1 MVQLYSPT
9 NTNYEF
15 NGDYTLCPIK
25 CILTMKLGNEWLLE
39 LENPIDDNAEFIV
52 DNAVVC
58 VNTPIGKNQLFI
70 INETKKNEGTVVA
83 TAVPILLANDGYH
96 FDTRI
101 VNKNGQEAGDIL
113 CAGTPI
119 KFHSDITNVN
129 SAYYNEMKLNACL
142 GGDNDNSFLNRW
154 GGEAIYKNFDLYM
167 NKKAG
172 SDNGIRAEAGFNLTG
187 ISENVVMTGVVTR
200 LRPKAFNG
208 YLLPDNETVDS
219 PHISNYLPR
228 KFAPTSIEYNDIK
241 LAVDAQEGD
250 SEKGITIC
258 DTMEDLYDALRS
270 RASKEFSENK
280 IDMPSISYEISI
292 VDVSKTDKFSDIK
305 ELVKV
310 SLGDT
315 VHVKNKRLNIETSP
329 RVVEIVWDCVNEQI
343 DSLKLGDYE
352 ANFFN
357 DVSSITNSINKVVDT
372 SNDTLMA
379 NRITGVIN
387 LLNASL
393 RAQKDVAQRQ
403 DVRAILFEDLDTKSP
418 TFGALCIGTQG
429 IQIAKKRTPDDSNW
443 QWGTAIDFQSINADY
458 VITGIL
464 TDKNGKFYLNLDT
477 GELRMKDGTFVG
489 TINGATINGGTING
503 SEIKTDKDLYVGN
516 SIRLGYEKEQS
527 ERRIL
532 SDDHVYIQ
540 FGKGDFSTLSL
551 NVGNN
556 QLRVSNTAILMY
568 LANKMKLNISN
579 DLFSIND
586 KNGNIAHTFSDNGCT
601 IGGSLLTVEGQL
613 SVKQLALFRGD
624 LSVLGKKNRIVET
637 ENFGHIKL
645 NAVESTY
652 AVFEDYG
659 TGQLDSNGYCEIV
672 LEDKFLE
679 TVNAEEEYYAFLTP
693 LSEGNLFIREKNTTS
708 FTVGGTPY
716 MKFDWRVTIKQR
728 GYETVRMEEYKE
740 VQHDNDN

>member
-39 LENPIDDNAEFIV
+39 LENPIDDNAEFIE

-119 KFHSDITNVN
+119 KFHSDITNIN

-154 GGEAIYKNFDLYM
+154 GGEPIYKNFDLYM

-219 PHISNYLPR
+219 PNISNYLPR

-241 LAVDAQEGD
+241 LAADAQEGD

-258 DTMEDLYDALRS
+258 DTMEDLYDALRT

-280 IDMPSISYEISI
+280 IDMPRIFYEISI
-292 VDVSKTDKFSDIK
+292 ADISKTDKFSDIK

-315 VHVKNKRLNIETSP
+315 VYVKNKRLNIETSP
-329 RVVEIVWDCVNEQI
+329 RVVEIVWDCINEQI

-357 DVSSITNSINKVVDT
+357 DVSSITNSVNKVVDT

-477 GELRMKDGTFVG
+477 GELRMKDGTFIG
-489 TINGATINGGTING
+489 IIDGAVIKG
-503 SEIKTDKDLYVGN
+503 S
-516 SIRLGYEKEQS
+516 S
-527 ERRIL
+527 
-532 SDDHVYIQ
+532 
-540 FGKGDFSTLSL
+540 
-551 NVGNN
+551 
-556 QLRVSNTAILMY
+556 
-568 LANKMKLNISN
+568 
-579 DLFSIND
+579 
-586 KNGNIAHTFSDNGCT
+586 
-601 IGGSLLTVEGQL
+601 
-613 SVKQLALFRGD
+613 
-624 LSVLGKKNRIVET
+624 
-637 ENFGHIKL
+637 
-645 NAVESTY
+645 
-652 AVFEDYG
+652 
-659 TGQLDSNGYCEIV
+659 
-672 LEDKFLE
+672 FL
-679 TVNAEEEYYAFLTP
+679 V
-693 LSEGNLFIREKNTTS
+693 
-708 FTVGGTPY
+708 
-716 MKFDWRVTIKQR
+716 
-728 GYETVRMEEYKE
+728 
-740 VQHDNDN
+740 

>member
-292 VDVSKTDKFSDIK
+292 ADISKTDKFSDIK

-429 IQIAKKRTPDDSNW
+429 IQIAKKRTPDDFNW

-477 GELRMKDGTFVG
+477 GELRMKDGTFIGIIDGAVIKG
-489 TINGATINGGTING
+489 SSFLVERERVSDVRAGDPELIKNIIMGEHTPTAEEKERLDLNLDGQISALDYSIAKNILSGIMSANWHDKIEINTNGAYPQIEVSTTNKSGAKYFARMSVSSFISSYLKTINATINRIDAVSSIDFGTKGLSSISIIQDNNG
-503 SEIKTDKDLYVGN
+503 VEHMSLKVGDSYLN
-516 SIRLGYEKEQS
+516 IYSD
-527 ERRIL
+527 RI
-532 SDDHVYIQ
+532 
-540 FGKGDFSTLSL
+540 
-551 NVGNN
+551 
-556 QLRVSNTAILMY
+556 VSNRTI
-568 LANKMKLNISN
+568 
-579 DLFSIND
+579 
-586 KNGNIAHTFSDNGCT
+586 KNG
-601 IGGSLLTVEGQL
+601 V
-613 SVKQLALFRGD
+613 
-624 LSVLGKKNRIVET
+624 
-637 ENFGHIKL
+637 
-645 NAVESTY
+645 
-652 AVFEDYG
+652 
-659 TGQLDSNGYCEIV
+659 
-672 LEDKFLE
+672 
-679 TVNAEEEYYAFLTP
+679 
-693 LSEGNLFIREKNTTS
+693 
-708 FTVGGTPY
+708 
-716 MKFDWRVTIKQR
+716 
-728 GYETVRMEEYKE
+728 
-740 VQHDNDN
+740 

>member
-1 MVQLYSPT
+1 MIQLYSPT

-15 NGDYTLCPIK
+15 NGDYTLHPIK
-25 CILTMKLGNEWLLE
+25 CILSMKLGNEWLLE

-83 TAVPILLANDGYH
+83 TAVPILLSNDGYH

-113 CAGTPI
+113 CAGTTI
-119 KFHSDITNVN
+119 KFHSDITNIN

-154 GGEAIYKNFDLYM
+154 GGEPIYKNFDLYM

-219 PHISNYLPR
+219 PNISNYLPR

-241 LAVDAQEGD
+241 LAADAQEGD

-258 DTMEDLYDALRS
+258 DTMEDLYDALRT

-329 RVVEIVWDCVNEQI
+329 RVTEIVWDCVNEQI

-352 ANFFN
+352 TNFFN

-393 RAQKDVAQRQ
+393 RAQKDIAQRQ

-477 GELRMKDGTFVG
+477 GELRMKDGTFIGIIDGAVIKG
-489 TINGATINGGTING
+489 SSFLVERERVSDIRAGDPELIKNIIMGEHTPTAEEKERLDLNLDGQISALDYSIAKNILSGIMSANWHDKIEINTNGAYPQIEVSTTNKSGAKYFARMSVSSFISSYLKTINATINRIDAVSSIDFGTKGLSSISIIQDNNG
-503 SEIKTDKDLYVGN
+503 VEHMSLKVGDSYLN
-516 SIRLGYEKEQS
+516 IYSD
-527 ERRIL
+527 RI
-532 SDDHVYIQ
+532 
-540 FGKGDFSTLSL
+540 
-551 NVGNN
+551 
-556 QLRVSNTAILMY
+556 VSNRTI
-568 LANKMKLNISN
+568 
-579 DLFSIND
+579 
-586 KNGNIAHTFSDNGCT
+586 KNG
-601 IGGSLLTVEGQL
+601 V
-613 SVKQLALFRGD
+613 
-624 LSVLGKKNRIVET
+624 
-637 ENFGHIKL
+637 
-645 NAVESTY
+645 
-652 AVFEDYG
+652 
-659 TGQLDSNGYCEIV
+659 
-672 LEDKFLE
+672 
-679 TVNAEEEYYAFLTP
+679 
-693 LSEGNLFIREKNTTS
+693 
-708 FTVGGTPY
+708 
-716 MKFDWRVTIKQR
+716 
-728 GYETVRMEEYKE
+728 
-740 VQHDNDN
+740 

>member
-1 MVQLYSPT
+1 
-9 NTNYEF
+9 
-15 NGDYTLCPIK
+15 
-25 CILTMKLGNEWLLE
+25 MKL
-39 LENPIDDNAEFIV
+39 
-52 DNAVVC
+52 
-58 VNTPIGKNQLFI
+58 
-70 INETKKNEGTVVA
+70 KKNEGTVVA

-119 KFHSDITNVN
+119 KFHSDITNIN

-154 GGEAIYKNFDLYM
+154 GGEPIYKNFDLYM

-219 PHISNYLPR
+219 PNISNYLPR

-241 LAVDAQEGD
+241 LAADAQEGD

-258 DTMEDLYDALRS
+258 DTMEDLYDALRT

-280 IDMPSISYEISI
+280 IDMPRIFYEISI
-292 VDVSKTDKFSDIK
+292 ADISKTDKFSDIK

-315 VHVKNKRLNIETSP
+315 VYVKNKRLNIETSP
-329 RVVEIVWDCVNEQI
+329 RVVEIVWDCINEQI

-357 DVSSITNSINKVVDT
+357 DVSSITNSVNKVVDT

-477 GELRMKDGTFVG
+477 GELRMKDGTFIGIIDGAVIKG
-489 TINGATINGGTING
+489 SSFLVERERVSDVRAGDPELIKNIIMGEHTPTAEEKERLDLNLDGQISALDYSIAKNILSGIMSANWHDKIEINTNGAYPQIEVSTTNKSGAKYFARMSVSSFISSYLKTINATINRIDAVSSIDFGTKGLSSISIIQDNNG
-503 SEIKTDKDLYVGN
+503 VEHMSLKVGDSYLN
-516 SIRLGYEKEQS
+516 IYSD
-527 ERRIL
+527 RI
-532 SDDHVYIQ
+532 
-540 FGKGDFSTLSL
+540 
-551 NVGNN
+551 
-556 QLRVSNTAILMY
+556 VSNRTI
-568 LANKMKLNISN
+568 
-579 DLFSIND
+579 
-586 KNGNIAHTFSDNGCT
+586 KNG
-601 IGGSLLTVEGQL
+601 V
-613 SVKQLALFRGD
+613 
-624 LSVLGKKNRIVET
+624 
-637 ENFGHIKL
+637 
-645 NAVESTY
+645 
-652 AVFEDYG
+652 
-659 TGQLDSNGYCEIV
+659 
-672 LEDKFLE
+672 
-679 TVNAEEEYYAFLTP
+679 
-693 LSEGNLFIREKNTTS
+693 
-708 FTVGGTPY
+708 
-716 MKFDWRVTIKQR
+716 
-728 GYETVRMEEYKE
+728 
-740 VQHDNDN
+740 

>member
-1 MVQLYSPT
+1 MIQLYSPT

-15 NGDYTLCPIK
+15 NGNYTLHPIK
-25 CILTMKLGNEWLLE
+25 CILSMKLGNEWLLE
-39 LENPIDDNAEFIV
+39 LENPIDDNAEFIE

-119 KFHSDITNVN
+119 KFHSDITNIN

-154 GGEAIYKNFDLYM
+154 GGEPIYKNFDLYM

-219 PHISNYLPR
+219 PNISNYLPR

-241 LAVDAQEGD
+241 LAADAQEGD

-258 DTMEDLYDALRS
+258 DTMEDLYDALRT

-280 IDMPSISYEISI
+280 IDMPRIFYEISI
-292 VDVSKTDKFSDIK
+292 ADISKTDKFSDIK

-315 VHVKNKRLNIETSP
+315 VYVKNKRLNIETSP
-329 RVVEIVWDCVNEQI
+329 RVVEIVWDCINEQI

-357 DVSSITNSINKVVDT
+357 DVSSITNSVNKVVDT

-477 GELRMKDGTFVG
+477 GELRMKDGTFIGIIDGAVIKG
-489 TINGATINGGTING
+489 SSFLVERERVSDVRAGDPELIKNIIMGEHTPTAEEKERLDLNLDGQISALDYSIAKNILSGIMSANWHDKIEINTNGAYPQIEVSTTNKSGAKYFARMSVSSFISSYLKTINATINRIDAVSSIDFGTKGLSSISIIQDNNG
-503 SEIKTDKDLYVGN
+503 VEHMSLKVGDSYLN
-516 SIRLGYEKEQS
+516 IYSD
-527 ERRIL
+527 RI
-532 SDDHVYIQ
+532 
-540 FGKGDFSTLSL
+540 
-551 NVGNN
+551 
-556 QLRVSNTAILMY
+556 VSNRTI
-568 LANKMKLNISN
+568 
-579 DLFSIND
+579 
-586 KNGNIAHTFSDNGCT
+586 KNG
-601 IGGSLLTVEGQL
+601 V
-613 SVKQLALFRGD
+613 
-624 LSVLGKKNRIVET
+624 
-637 ENFGHIKL
+637 
-645 NAVESTY
+645 
-652 AVFEDYG
+652 
-659 TGQLDSNGYCEIV
+659 
-672 LEDKFLE
+672 
-679 TVNAEEEYYAFLTP
+679 
-693 LSEGNLFIREKNTTS
+693 
-708 FTVGGTPY
+708 
-716 MKFDWRVTIKQR
+716 
-728 GYETVRMEEYKE
+728 
-740 VQHDNDN
+740 

>member
-1 MVQLYSPT
+1 MIQLYSPT

-15 NGDYTLCPIK
+15 NGNYTLHPIK
-25 CILTMKLGNEWLLE
+25 CILSMKLGNEWLLE

-119 KFHSDITNVN
+119 KFHSDITNIN

-154 GGEAIYKNFDLYM
+154 GGEPIYKNFDLYM
-167 NKKAG
+167 NKNAG

-219 PHISNYLPR
+219 PNISNYLPR

-241 LAVDAQEGD
+241 LAADAQEGD

-258 DTMEDLYDALRS
+258 DTMEDLYDALRT

-280 IDMPSISYEISI
+280 IDMPSIFYEISI
-292 VDVSKTDKFSDIK
+292 ADISKTDKFSDIK

-315 VHVKNKRLNIETSP
+315 VYVKNKRLNIETSP
-329 RVVEIVWDCVNEQI
+329 RVVEIVWDCINEQI

-357 DVSSITNSINKVVDT
+357 DVSSITNSVNKVVDT

-429 IQIAKKRTPDDSNW
+429 IQIAKKRTPDDSDW

-464 TDKNGKFYLNLDT
+464 MDKNGKFYLNLDT
-477 GELRMKDGTFVG
+477 GELRMKDGTFIGIIDGAVIKG
-489 TINGATINGGTING
+489 SSFLVERERVSDVRAGDPELIKSIIMGEHTPTAEEKERLDLNLDGQISSLDYFIAKNILSGIMSANWHDKIEINTNGAYPQIEVSTTNKSGAKYFARMSVSSFISSYLKTINATINRIDAVSSIDFGTKGLSSISIIQDNNG
-503 SEIKTDKDLYVGN
+503 VEHMSLKVGDSYLN
-516 SIRLGYEKEQS
+516 IYSD
-527 ERRIL
+527 RI
-532 SDDHVYIQ
+532 
-540 FGKGDFSTLSL
+540 
-551 NVGNN
+551 
-556 QLRVSNTAILMY
+556 VSNRTI
-568 LANKMKLNISN
+568 
-579 DLFSIND
+579 
-586 KNGNIAHTFSDNGCT
+586 KNG
-601 IGGSLLTVEGQL
+601 V
-613 SVKQLALFRGD
+613 
-624 LSVLGKKNRIVET
+624 
-637 ENFGHIKL
+637 
-645 NAVESTY
+645 
-652 AVFEDYG
+652 
-659 TGQLDSNGYCEIV
+659 
-672 LEDKFLE
+672 
-679 TVNAEEEYYAFLTP
+679 
-693 LSEGNLFIREKNTTS
+693 
-708 FTVGGTPY
+708 
-716 MKFDWRVTIKQR
+716 
-728 GYETVRMEEYKE
+728 
-740 VQHDNDN
+740 

>member
-1 MVQLYSPT
+1 MIQLYSPT

-15 NGDYTLCPIK
+15 NGDYTLHPIK
-25 CILTMKLGNEWLLE
+25 CILSMKLGNEWLLE

-83 TAVPILLANDGYH
+83 TAVPILLSNDGYH

-113 CAGTPI
+113 CAGTTI
-119 KFHSDITNVN
+119 KFNSDITNIN

-154 GGEAIYKNFDLYM
+154 GGEPIYKNFDLYM

-219 PHISNYLPR
+219 PNISNYLPR

-241 LAVDAQEGD
+241 LAADAQEGD

-258 DTMEDLYDALRS
+258 DTMEDLYDALRT

-329 RVVEIVWDCVNEQI
+329 RVTEIVWDCVNEQI

-352 ANFFN
+352 TNFFN

-393 RAQKDVAQRQ
+393 RAQKDIAQRQ

-477 GELRMKDGTFVG
+477 GELRMKDGTFIGIIDGAVIKG
-489 TINGATINGGTING
+489 SSFLVERERVSDIRAGDPELIKNIIMGEHTPTAEEKERLDLNLDGQISALDYSIAKNILSGIMSANWHDKIEINTNGAYPQIEVSTTNKSGAKYFARMSVSSFISSYLKTINATINRIDAVSSIDFGTKGLSSISIIQDNNG
-503 SEIKTDKDLYVGN
+503 VEHMSLKVGDSYLN
-516 SIRLGYEKEQS
+516 IYSD
-527 ERRIL
+527 RI
-532 SDDHVYIQ
+532 
-540 FGKGDFSTLSL
+540 
-551 NVGNN
+551 
-556 QLRVSNTAILMY
+556 VSNRTI
-568 LANKMKLNISN
+568 
-579 DLFSIND
+579 
-586 KNGNIAHTFSDNGCT
+586 KNG
-601 IGGSLLTVEGQL
+601 V
-613 SVKQLALFRGD
+613 
-624 LSVLGKKNRIVET
+624 
-637 ENFGHIKL
+637 
-645 NAVESTY
+645 
-652 AVFEDYG
+652 
-659 TGQLDSNGYCEIV
+659 
-672 LEDKFLE
+672 
-679 TVNAEEEYYAFLTP
+679 
-693 LSEGNLFIREKNTTS
+693 
-708 FTVGGTPY
+708 
-716 MKFDWRVTIKQR
+716 
-728 GYETVRMEEYKE
+728 
-740 VQHDNDN
+740 

>member
-1 MVQLYSPT
+1 MIQLYSPT

-15 NGDYTLCPIK
+15 NGDYTLHPIK
-25 CILTMKLGNEWLLE
+25 CILSMKLGNEWLLE

-83 TAVPILLANDGYH
+83 TAVPILLSNDGYH

-113 CAGTPI
+113 CAGTTI
-119 KFHSDITNVN
+119 KFHSDITNIN

-154 GGEAIYKNFDLYM
+154 GGEPIYKNFDLYM

-219 PHISNYLPR
+219 PNISNYLPR

-241 LAVDAQEGD
+241 LAADAQEGD

-258 DTMEDLYDALRS
+258 DTMEDLYDALRT

-329 RVVEIVWDCVNEQI
+329 RVTEIVWDCVNEQI

-352 ANFFN
+352 TNFFN

-393 RAQKDVAQRQ
+393 RAQKDIAQRQ

-489 TINGATINGGTING
+489 IIDGAVIKGSSFLVERERVSDVRAGDPELIKSIIMGEHIPTAEEKERLDLNLDGQISALDYSIAKNILSGIMSANWHDKIEINTNGAYPQIEVSTTNKSGARYFARMSVSSFISNYLKTINATINRIDGVSSIDFGIKGLSSISMMRDNNG
-503 SEIKTDKDLYVGN
+503 VECIS
-516 SIRLGYEKEQS
+516 
-527 ERRIL
+527 
-532 SDDHVYIQ
+532 
-540 FGKGDFSTLSL
+540 
-551 NVGNN
+551 
-556 QLRVSNTAILMY
+556 LRVGDSY
-568 LANKMKLNISN
+568 LNIYSDRIVSN
-579 DLFSIND
+579 RTI
-586 KNGNIAHTFSDNGCT
+586 KNG
-601 IGGSLLTVEGQL
+601 V
-613 SVKQLALFRGD
+613 
-624 LSVLGKKNRIVET
+624 
-637 ENFGHIKL
+637 
-645 NAVESTY
+645 
-652 AVFEDYG
+652 
-659 TGQLDSNGYCEIV
+659 
-672 LEDKFLE
+672 
-679 TVNAEEEYYAFLTP
+679 
-693 LSEGNLFIREKNTTS
+693 
-708 FTVGGTPY
+708 
-716 MKFDWRVTIKQR
+716 
-728 GYETVRMEEYKE
+728 
-740 VQHDNDN
+740 

>member
-1 MVQLYSPT
+1 MIQLYSPT

-15 NGDYTLCPIK
+15 NGNYTLHPIK
-25 CILTMKLGNEWLLE
+25 CILSMKLGNEWLLE

-119 KFHSDITNVN
+119 KFHSDITNIN

-154 GGEAIYKNFDLYM
+154 GGEPIYKNFDLYM

-219 PHISNYLPR
+219 PNISNYLPR

-241 LAVDAQEGD
+241 LAADAQEGD

-258 DTMEDLYDALRS
+258 DTMEDLYDALRT

-280 IDMPSISYEISI
+280 IDMPSIFYEISI
-292 VDVSKTDKFSDIK
+292 ADISKTDKFSDIK

-315 VHVKNKRLNIETSP
+315 VYVKNKRLNIETSP
-329 RVVEIVWDCVNEQI
+329 RVVEIVWDCINEQI

-357 DVSSITNSINKVVDT
+357 DVSSITNSVNKVVDT

-387 LLNASL
+387 LLNTSL

-489 TINGATINGGTING
+489 IIDGAVIKGSSFLVERERVSDVRAGDPELIKSIIMGEHTPTAEEKERLDLNLDGQISALDYSIAKNILSGIMSANWHDKIEINTNGAYPQIEVSTTNKSGAKYFARMSVSSFISSYLKTINATINRIDAVSSIDFGTKGLSSISIIQDNNG
-503 SEIKTDKDLYVGN
+503 VEHMSLKVGDSYLN
-516 SIRLGYEKEQS
+516 IYSD
-527 ERRIL
+527 RI
-532 SDDHVYIQ
+532 
-540 FGKGDFSTLSL
+540 
-551 NVGNN
+551 
-556 QLRVSNTAILMY
+556 VSNRTIT
-568 LANKMKLNISN
+568 
-579 DLFSIND
+579 
-586 KNGNIAHTFSDNGCT
+586 NG
-601 IGGSLLTVEGQL
+601 V
-613 SVKQLALFRGD
+613 
-624 LSVLGKKNRIVET
+624 
-637 ENFGHIKL
+637 
-645 NAVESTY
+645 
-652 AVFEDYG
+652 
-659 TGQLDSNGYCEIV
+659 
-672 LEDKFLE
+672 
-679 TVNAEEEYYAFLTP
+679 
-693 LSEGNLFIREKNTTS
+693 
-708 FTVGGTPY
+708 
-716 MKFDWRVTIKQR
+716 
-728 GYETVRMEEYKE
+728 
-740 VQHDNDN
+740 

>member
-1 MVQLYSPT
+1 MIQLYSPT

-15 NGDYTLCPIK
+15 NGNYTLHPIK
-25 CILTMKLGNEWLLE
+25 CILSMKLGNEWLLE

-70 INETKKNEGTVVA
+70 LNETKKNEGTVVA

-119 KFHSDITNVN
+119 KFHSDITNIN

-154 GGEAIYKNFDLYM
+154 GGEPIYNNFDLYM

-219 PHISNYLPR
+219 PNISNYLPR

-241 LAVDAQEGD
+241 LAADAQEGD

-258 DTMEDLYDALRS
+258 DTMEDLYDALRT

-280 IDMPSISYEISI
+280 IDMPSIFYEISI
-292 VDVSKTDKFSDIK
+292 ADISKTDKFSDIK

-315 VHVKNKRLNIETSP
+315 VYVKNKRLNIETSP
-329 RVVEIVWDCVNEQI
+329 RVVEIVWDCINEQI

-357 DVSSITNSINKVVDT
+357 DVSSITNSVNKVVDT

-393 RAQKDVAQRQ
+393 RAQKDISQRQ

-429 IQIAKKRTPDDSNW
+429 IQLAKKRTPDDSDW

-489 TINGATINGGTING
+489 TIDGAVIKGSSFLVERERVSDVRAGDPELIKSIIMGEHIPTAEEKERLDLNLDGQISALDYSIAKNILSGIMSANWHDKIEINTNGAYPQIEVSTTNKSGAKYFARMSVSSFISSYLKTINATINRIDAVSSIDFGTKGLSSISIIQDNNG
-503 SEIKTDKDLYVGN
+503 VEHMSLKVGDSYLN
-516 SIRLGYEKEQS
+516 IYSD
-527 ERRIL
+527 RI
-532 SDDHVYIQ
+532 
-540 FGKGDFSTLSL
+540 
-551 NVGNN
+551 
-556 QLRVSNTAILMY
+556 VSNRTIT
-568 LANKMKLNISN
+568 
-579 DLFSIND
+579 
-586 KNGNIAHTFSDNGCT
+586 NG
-601 IGGSLLTVEGQL
+601 V
-613 SVKQLALFRGD
+613 
-624 LSVLGKKNRIVET
+624 
-637 ENFGHIKL
+637 
-645 NAVESTY
+645 
-652 AVFEDYG
+652 
-659 TGQLDSNGYCEIV
+659 
-672 LEDKFLE
+672 
-679 TVNAEEEYYAFLTP
+679 
-693 LSEGNLFIREKNTTS
+693 
-708 FTVGGTPY
+708 
-716 MKFDWRVTIKQR
+716 
-728 GYETVRMEEYKE
+728 
-740 VQHDNDN
+740 

>member
-39 LENPIDDNAEFIV
+39 LENPIDDNAEFIE

-119 KFHSDITNVN
+119 KFYSDITNIN

-154 GGEAIYKNFDLYM
+154 GGEPIYKNFDLYM

-219 PHISNYLPR
+219 PNISNYLPR

-241 LAVDAQEGD
+241 LAADAQEGD

-258 DTMEDLYDALRS
+258 DTMEDLYDALRT

-280 IDMPSISYEISI
+280 IDMPRIFYEISI
-292 VDVSKTDKFSDIK
+292 ADISKTDKFSDIK

-315 VHVKNKRLNIETSP
+315 VYVKNKRLNIETSP
-329 RVVEIVWDCVNEQI
+329 RVVEIVWDCINEQI

-357 DVSSITNSINKVVDT
+357 DVSSITNSVNKVVDT

-477 GELRMKDGTFVG
+477 GELRMKDGTFIGIIDGAVIKG
-489 TINGATINGGTING
+489 SSFLVERERVSDVRAGDPELIKNIIMGEHTPTAEEKERLDLNLDGQISALDYSIAKNILSGIMSANWHDKIEINTNGAYPQIEVSTTNKSGAKYFARMSVSSFISSYLKTINATINRIDAVSSIDFGTKGLSSISIIQDNNG
-503 SEIKTDKDLYVGN
+503 VEHMSLKVGDSYLN
-516 SIRLGYEKEQS
+516 IYSD
-527 ERRIL
+527 RI
-532 SDDHVYIQ
+532 
-540 FGKGDFSTLSL
+540 
-551 NVGNN
+551 
-556 QLRVSNTAILMY
+556 VSNRTI
-568 LANKMKLNISN
+568 
-579 DLFSIND
+579 
-586 KNGNIAHTFSDNGCT
+586 KNG
-601 IGGSLLTVEGQL
+601 V
-613 SVKQLALFRGD
+613 
-624 LSVLGKKNRIVET
+624 
-637 ENFGHIKL
+637 
-645 NAVESTY
+645 
-652 AVFEDYG
+652 
-659 TGQLDSNGYCEIV
+659 
-672 LEDKFLE
+672 
-679 TVNAEEEYYAFLTP
+679 
-693 LSEGNLFIREKNTTS
+693 
-708 FTVGGTPY
+708 
-716 MKFDWRVTIKQR
+716 
-728 GYETVRMEEYKE
+728 
-740 VQHDNDN
+740 

>member
-429 IQIAKKRTPDDSNW
+429 IQIAKKEHLT
-443 QWGTAIDFQSINADY
+443 
-458 VITGIL
+458 IL
-464 TDKNGKFYLNLDT
+464 TGS
-477 GELRMKDGTFVG
+477 GELR
-489 TINGATINGGTING
+489 
-503 SEIKTDKDLYVGN
+503 L
-516 SIRLGYEKEQS
+516 
-527 ERRIL
+527 
-532 SDDHVYIQ
+532 
-540 FGKGDFSTLSL
+540 
-551 NVGNN
+551 
-556 QLRVSNTAILMY
+556 
-568 LANKMKLNISN
+568 ISN
-579 DLFSIND
+579 
-586 KNGNIAHTFSDNGCT
+586 
-601 IGGSLLTVEGQL
+601 
-613 SVKQLALFRGD
+613 
-624 LSVLGKKNRIVET
+624 
-637 ENFGHIKL
+637 
-645 NAVESTY
+645 
-652 AVFEDYG
+652 
-659 TGQLDSNGYCEIV
+659 
-672 LEDKFLE
+672 
-679 TVNAEEEYYAFLTP
+679 P
-693 LSEGNLFIREKNTTS
+693 LMLI
-708 FTVGGTPY
+708 
-716 MKFDWRVTIKQR
+716 M
-728 GYETVRMEEYKE
+728 
-740 VQHDNDN
+740 

>member
-292 VDVSKTDKFSDIK
+292 ADISKTDKFSDIK

-393 RAQKDVAQRQ
+393 RAQKDIAQRQ

-489 TINGATINGGTING
+489 TIDGAVIKGSSFLVERERVSDVRAGDPELIKSIIMGEHIPTAEEKERLDLNLDGQISALDYSIAKNILSGIMSANWHDKIEINTNGAYPQIEVSTTNKSGAKYFARMSVSSFISSYLKTINATINRIDAVSSIDFGTKGLSSISIIQDNNG
-503 SEIKTDKDLYVGN
+503 VEHMSLKVGDSYLN
-516 SIRLGYEKEQS
+516 IYSD
-527 ERRIL
+527 RI
-532 SDDHVYIQ
+532 
-540 FGKGDFSTLSL
+540 
-551 NVGNN
+551 
-556 QLRVSNTAILMY
+556 VSNRTIT
-568 LANKMKLNISN
+568 
-579 DLFSIND
+579 
-586 KNGNIAHTFSDNGCT
+586 NG
-601 IGGSLLTVEGQL
+601 V
-613 SVKQLALFRGD
+613 
-624 LSVLGKKNRIVET
+624 
-637 ENFGHIKL
+637 
-645 NAVESTY
+645 
-652 AVFEDYG
+652 
-659 TGQLDSNGYCEIV
+659 
-672 LEDKFLE
+672 
-679 TVNAEEEYYAFLTP
+679 
-693 LSEGNLFIREKNTTS
+693 
-708 FTVGGTPY
+708 
-716 MKFDWRVTIKQR
+716 
-728 GYETVRMEEYKE
+728 
-740 VQHDNDN
+740 

>member
-393 RAQKDVAQRQ
+393 RAQKDIAQRQ

-489 TINGATINGGTING
+489 IIDGAVIKGSSFLVERERVSDVRAGDPELIKSIIMGEHTPTAEEKERLDLNLDGQISALDYSIAKNILSGIMSANWHDKIEINTNGAYPQIEVSTTNKSGAKYFARMSVSSFISSYLKTINATINRIDAVSSIDFGTKGLSSISIIQDNNG
-503 SEIKTDKDLYVGN
+503 VEHMSLKVGDSYLN
-516 SIRLGYEKEQS
+516 IYSD
-527 ERRIL
+527 RI
-532 SDDHVYIQ
+532 
-540 FGKGDFSTLSL
+540 
-551 NVGNN
+551 
-556 QLRVSNTAILMY
+556 VSNRTI
-568 LANKMKLNISN
+568 
-579 DLFSIND
+579 
-586 KNGNIAHTFSDNGCT
+586 KNG
-601 IGGSLLTVEGQL
+601 V
-613 SVKQLALFRGD
+613 
-624 LSVLGKKNRIVET
+624 
-637 ENFGHIKL
+637 
-645 NAVESTY
+645 
-652 AVFEDYG
+652 
-659 TGQLDSNGYCEIV
+659 
-672 LEDKFLE
+672 
-679 TVNAEEEYYAFLTP
+679 
-693 LSEGNLFIREKNTTS
+693 
-708 FTVGGTPY
+708 
-716 MKFDWRVTIKQR
+716 
-728 GYETVRMEEYKE
+728 
-740 VQHDNDN
+740 

>member
-1 MVQLYSPT
+1 M
-9 NTNYEF
+9 
-15 NGDYTLCPIK
+15 
-25 CILTMKLGNEWLLE
+25 
-39 LENPIDDNAEFIV
+39 
-52 DNAVVC
+52 
-58 VNTPIGKNQLFI
+58 
-70 INETKKNEGTVVA
+70 
-83 TAVPILLANDGYH
+83 
-96 FDTRI
+96 
-101 VNKNGQEAGDIL
+101 
-113 CAGTPI
+113 
-119 KFHSDITNVN
+119 
-129 SAYYNEMKLNACL
+129 
-142 GGDNDNSFLNRW
+142 
-154 GGEAIYKNFDLYM
+154 
-167 NKKAG
+167 
-172 SDNGIRAEAGFNLTG
+172 
-187 ISENVVMTGVVTR
+187 
-200 LRPKAFNG
+200 
-208 YLLPDNETVDS
+208 
-219 PHISNYLPR
+219 
-228 KFAPTSIEYNDIK
+228 
-241 LAVDAQEGD
+241 
-250 SEKGITIC
+250 
-258 DTMEDLYDALRS
+258 
-270 RASKEFSENK
+270 
-280 IDMPSISYEISI
+280 
-292 VDVSKTDKFSDIK
+292 
-305 ELVKV
+305 
-310 SLGDT
+310 
-315 VHVKNKRLNIETSP
+315 
-329 RVVEIVWDCVNEQI
+329 
-343 DSLKLGDYE
+343 
-352 ANFFN
+352 
-357 DVSSITNSINKVVDT
+357 
-372 SNDTLMA
+372 
-379 NRITGVIN
+379 
-387 LLNASL
+387 
-393 RAQKDVAQRQ
+393 
-403 DVRAILFEDLDTKSP
+403 
-418 TFGALCIGTQG
+418 
-429 IQIAKKRTPDDSNW
+429 
-443 QWGTAIDFQSINADY
+443 
-458 VITGIL
+458 
-464 TDKNGKFYLNLDT
+464 NLDS

>member
-1 MVQLYSPT
+1 MIQLYSPT

-15 NGDYTLCPIK
+15 NGNYTLHPIK
-25 CILTMKLGNEWLLE
+25 CILSMKLGNEWLLE

-119 KFHSDITNVN
+119 KFHSDITNIN

-154 GGEAIYKNFDLYM
+154 GGEPIYKNFDLYM

-219 PHISNYLPR
+219 PNISNYLPR

-241 LAVDAQEGD
+241 LAADAQEGD

-258 DTMEDLYDALRS
+258 DTMEDLYDALRT

-280 IDMPSISYEISI
+280 IDMPSIFYEISI
-292 VDVSKTDKFSDIK
+292 ADISKTDKFSDIK

-315 VHVKNKRLNIETSP
+315 VYVKNKRLNIETSP
-329 RVVEIVWDCVNEQI
+329 RVVEIVWDCINEQI

-357 DVSSITNSINKVVDT
+357 DVSSITNSVNKVVDT

-393 RAQKDVAQRQ
+393 RAQKDISQRQ

-429 IQIAKKRTPDDSNW
+429 IQLAKKRTPDDSDW

-489 TINGATINGGTING
+489 TIDGAVIKGSSFLVERERVSDVRARDPELIKSIIMGEHIPTAEEKERLDLNLDGQISALDYSIAKNILSGIMSANWHDKIEINTNGAYPQIEVSTTNKSGAKYFARMSVSSFISSYLKTINATINRIDAVSSIDFGTKGLSSISIIQDNNG
-503 SEIKTDKDLYVGN
+503 VEHMSLKVGDSYLN
-516 SIRLGYEKEQS
+516 IYSD
-527 ERRIL
+527 RI
-532 SDDHVYIQ
+532 
-540 FGKGDFSTLSL
+540 
-551 NVGNN
+551 
-556 QLRVSNTAILMY
+556 VSNRTIT
-568 LANKMKLNISN
+568 
-579 DLFSIND
+579 
-586 KNGNIAHTFSDNGCT
+586 NG
-601 IGGSLLTVEGQL
+601 V
-613 SVKQLALFRGD
+613 
-624 LSVLGKKNRIVET
+624 
-637 ENFGHIKL
+637 
-645 NAVESTY
+645 
-652 AVFEDYG
+652 
-659 TGQLDSNGYCEIV
+659 
-672 LEDKFLE
+672 
-679 TVNAEEEYYAFLTP
+679 
-693 LSEGNLFIREKNTTS
+693 
-708 FTVGGTPY
+708 
-716 MKFDWRVTIKQR
+716 
-728 GYETVRMEEYKE
+728 
-740 VQHDNDN
+740 